1 MSPADDQVKEAVLGA
16 AQRYAEDKGW
26 PWLSPIEVTLTRSA
40 AREDR
45 QWTVKTNAFA
55 VGRNAR
61 IVVRE
66 HDLVVVDAGYLP
78 R

>member
-1 MSPADDQVKEAVLGA
+1 MSAQDDIREKVLA
-16 AQRYAEDKGW
+16 SAKAHAESRGW
-26 PWLSPIEVTLTRSA
+26 PWLTPVEVTLTRA
-40 AREDR
+40 VPTDR

-66 HDLVVVDAGYLP
+66 LDMSVIDAGFLA

>member
-1 MSPADDQVKEAVLGA
+1 MSGEDDIREKVLA
-16 AQRYAEDKGW
+16 SAKTYAESRGW
-26 PWLSPIEVTLTRSA
+26 PWLTPVEVTLTRAIPS
-40 AREDR
+40 DR

-66 HDLVVVDAGYLP
+66 LDMSVVDAGFLG

>member
-1 MSPADDQVKEAVLGA
+1 MTSADDDLRERVLGS
-16 AQRYAEDKGW
+16 AQKYAESRGW
-26 PWLSPIEVTLTRSA
+26 PWLTPVEVTLTRAVPS
-40 AREDR
+40 DR

-66 HDLVVVDAGYLP
+66 ADMAVVDAGFLA

>member
-1 MSPADDQVKEAVLGA
+1 MTSADEIREKVLA
-16 AQRYAEDKGW
+16 SARQYAESRGW
-26 PWLSPIEVTLTRSA
+26 PWLTPVEVTLTRAVPS
-40 AREDR
+40 DR

-55 VGRNAR
+55 VGRNVR

-66 HDLVVVDAGYLP
+66 ADLSVVDAGYLM

>member
-1 MSPADDQVKEAVLGA
+1 MSEADEVREKVLA
-16 AQRYAEDKGW
+16 SAKAHAESQDW
-26 PWLSPIEVTLTRSA
+26 PWLTPVEVTLTRA
-40 AREDR
+40 VPTDR

-66 HDLVVVDAGYLP
+66 SDMSIVDAGFLA

>member
-1 MSPADDQVKEAVLGA
+1 MNSTDDVREKVLAA
-16 AQRYAEDKGW
+16 AQNYAESRGW
-26 PWLSPIEVTLTRSA
+26 PWLTPVEVTLTRVA
-40 AREDR
+40 PNDR

-66 HDLVVVDAGYLP
+66 ADMVVLDGGFLA